1 MSLFTRQSIALVTAV
16 TKVKTVTRGYGRL
29 LLLVACGVS
38 APTHAEWYSDK
49 RPIMGTAVSVELWA
63 DDASTAQAA
72 IDAVMQEMVHID
84 QTMSPFIETSELS
97 LINRE
102 AVAHPV
108 KISAEMFFLLKTS
121 LHYAQISNGAFDI
134 SFASLGYLYDYRKHI
149 EPSKEQ
155 IASHLDAIDYRSIV
169 LDEKARTVHF
179 LKPGMRIDLGGIAK
193 GYSVDRGA
201 EILLARGIKNAIVTA
216 GGDSRIIGDRRG
228 RPWMVGIKDPRM
240 KDKEVVVLP
249 LADTALSTSGDYE
262 RYFMDGERRVHHLI
276 NPRTGKAATG
286 VRSVSVI
293 APRGIDTD
301 ALTKPL
307 FILGVERG
315 MQIID
320 RIPGV
325 DAIVIDY
332 QGQMFYSKNLA
343 PAR

>member
-1 MSLFTRQSIALVTAV
+1 M
-16 TKVKTVTRGYGRL
+16 TKKKKSKSVGCGYWCAL
-29 LLLVACGVS
+29 LLLGCGIS
-38 APTHAEWYSDK
+38 ATAHAEWYSDK
-49 RPIMGTAVSVELWA
+49 RAIMGTAVSVELWA
-63 DDASTAQAA
+63 DDATAAKAA

-84 QTMSPFIETSELS
+84 QTMSPFIETSELA

-102 AVAHPV
+102 AVDHPV
-108 KISAEMFFLLKTS
+108 KISAEMLLLLKTS
-121 LHYAQISNGAFDI
+121 LHYSQISNGAFDI
-134 SFASLGYLYDYRKHI
+134 SFASVGYLYDYRKHV

-169 LDEKARTVHF
+169 LDDKNSTVHF

-201 EILLARGIKNAIVTA
+201 DILLAHGVKNAIVTA

-228 RPWMVGIKDPRM
+228 RPWMVGIKDPRR
-240 KDKEVVVLP
+240 KDKEAVVLP
-249 LADTALSTSGDYE
+249 LVDTALSTSGDYE
-262 RYFMDGERRVHHLI
+262 RYFMDGDRRVHHII
-276 NPRTGKAATG
+276 NPRTGTSATG
-286 VRSVSVI
+286 VRSVSVM
-293 APRGIDTD
+293 AAHGIDTD

-325 DAIVIDY
+325 DAIVIDD
-332 QGQMFYSKNLA
+332 QGQLLYSKNLA
-343 PAR
+343 PAH